1 MNVGLGEATEEHS
14 EGQGQG
20 GDRRQGEG
28 RCGSQGEGEAAGG
41 WEETKV
47 GGDKVRMCVSSL

>member
-1 MNVGLGEATEEHS
+1 MGLGEATEEHS

-20 GDRRQGEG
+20 GDRKQGEG
-28 RCGSQGEGEAAGG
+28 RCGSQGGEAAGG

-47 GGDKVRMCVSSL
+47 GGDKVRMCLFSM